1 MAETMAAIGLASS
14 IATFLQIGLKV
25 AKTGMVVLKSSQE
38 TPEEAYELSL
48 IVQDMDRRIAEV
60 SPQIDTQE
68 PRKFGKDDHK
78 RFVENFREMTAECKR
93 LSSSLQHLLN
103 SLVVKSDSRFPKWQA
118 VRISLRAV
126 VKEKDM
132 ENLRSRLER
141 LEGRLNLHVSETL
154 GG

>member
-1 MAETMAAIGLASS
+1 MAEAMAAVGLASS

-25 AKTGMVVLKSSQE
+25 AKTGTVVLKSSQE

-48 IVQDMDRRIAEV
+48 IAQDIDRRIAEV
-60 SPQIDTQE
+60 SPLIDIQE
-68 PRKFGKDDHK
+68 PRKFGKEDHK
-78 RFVENFREMTAECKR
+78 RYVKNFQEMTAECKR

-103 SLVVKSDSRFPKWQA
+103 SLVVKPDSRFPKWQA
-118 VRISLRAV
+118 VRVSIRAV

-132 ENLRSRLER
+132 ENLRARLER
-141 LEGRLNLHVSETL
+141 LEGRLHLHGSETM